1 MQKLPFALAFLALS
15 AVVALAARASEPAR
29 TAQAGTQGL
38 EARVAAL
45 EGELTVEKKR
55 HDETRALLEQ
65 TVAYLEK
72 QGKAGQALLGV
83 LDECEQQGFAVG
95 ENWQSRQTLLVGL
108 RSFWNDQQAGV
119 PKLPA
124 QPQAKPAAPARPPRA
139 REE

>member
-1 MQKLPFALAFLALS
+1 MQKLLPALTFLTLS
-15 AVVALAARASEPAR
+15 GVVAFSSRPGAPSLPI
-29 TAQAGTQGL
+29 QAGAQGL

-45 EGELTVEKKR
+45 EGELTAEKKR
-55 HDETRALLEQ
+55 HDETRQILEQ

-72 QGKAGQALLGV
+72 QTKAGQALLTA

-95 ENWQSRQTLLVGL
+95 ENWRARQTLLAGM
-108 RSFWNDQQAGV
+108 RTFWNDQQAGV

-124 QPQAKPAAPARPPRA
+124 PQQAKPAAPARPARA